1 MSEKLKSAL
10 VDKEKAESYILNLEK
25 LKEEKAIDDVQFN
38 ILKAEYTKLR
48 NDALT
53 RVSAEK
59 AEIKKVLDVKLK
71 ELATIKNTH
80 KYLEIRHKVGQ
91 ISAAEFAKQESTPKK
106 KIMALEKVIGDLQK
120 SFNAANSSEITVES
134 GGTKVFGLFGK
145 GKKQEPDQ
153 MLISPFPEPV
163 PPPPV
168 NPEPPVMEQPVQAA
182 PPVMDT
188 PPAPPPV
195 YHPATVSVQKIE
207 RRIDEESELEAEGP
221 DGKDKSRKSLPRG
234 LTISNLD
241 ILPERVIA
249 GNEVG
254 IIVSLKNIS
263 EQPVGHRLD
272 LVINGEIRDAADIM
286 LEAGKKDEITFLI
299 TAEDPG
305 EYNIDLGGQ
314 HGRFIVV
321 GA

>member
-1 MSEKLKSAL
+1 MSEKLKLAL
-10 VDKEKAESYILNLEK
+10 VDKEKAESYLSNLEK
-25 LKEEKAIDDVQFN
+25 LKEEKAIEDVQFN
-38 ILKAEYTKLR
+38 VLKAEYTKLR
-48 NDALT
+48 NEALT
-53 RVSAEK
+53 RVNAEK
-59 AEIKKVLDVKLK
+59 AEIKKILDGKLK

-80 KYLEIRHKVGQ
+80 KYLEIRYKVGQ
-91 ISAAEFAKQESTPKK
+91 ISAAEFAKQESNPKK

-120 SFNAANSSEITVES
+120 AYNAKSSSEITVDGS
-134 GGTKVFGLFGK
+134 GAKVFGLFGK
-145 GKKQEPDQ
+145 GKKQEPD
-153 MLISPFPEPV
+153 LIPMADFPEPV
-163 PPPPV
+163 PSPAAD
-168 NPEPPVMEQPVQAA
+168 EPPVIEQPVQAA
-182 PPVMDT
+182 QPVIDT
-188 PPAPPPV
+188 PPEPPPV

-207 RRIDEESELEAEGP
+207 RRIDEESELEAEGH

-286 LEAGKKDEITFLI
+286 LDAGKKDEITFLI
-299 TAEDPG
+299 TAEVPG